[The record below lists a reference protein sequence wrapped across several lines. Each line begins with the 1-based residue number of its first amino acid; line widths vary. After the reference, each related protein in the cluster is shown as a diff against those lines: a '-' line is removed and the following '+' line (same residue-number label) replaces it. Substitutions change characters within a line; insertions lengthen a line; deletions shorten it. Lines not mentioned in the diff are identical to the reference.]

1 MVDQKSDD
9 IRRMVFPKD
18 GYTKAAT
25 LFPMTVPQYRR
36 RMAVPG
42 FEVFLLP
49 VLRAYGDGRDL
60 PTVEARARVAST
72 MGLDES
78 DLAERLPNSPQLR
91 ATNRINWAQ
100 IYLQR
105 AGLLERLRRG
115 VYKATDRGRELLQT
129 SPTTLTMADLGRY
142 PEFREW
148 RRVDDGGAEAPAGA
162 AVVSAAQTP
171 DETLDS
177 AFKVVRSKIEKDLLD
192 RILAGSPEL
201 LERIAIR
208 LVEAMGYGKP
218 GDGAHLGHSGDGGVD
233 GVVPA
238 DPLGLDRVYIQAKR
252 YDPGRAVPIRDV
264 RDFLGALESKRAKH
278 GIFITTASSFPREAH
293 DMVDRIEKRLA
304 LIDGATLGRLLY
316 DFGVGVSEER
326 VLSVKRIDEDT
337 FIEE

>member
-1 MVDQKSDD
+1 
-9 IRRMVFPKD
+9 
-18 GYTKAAT
+18 
-25 LFPMTVPQYRR
+25 
-36 RMAVPG
+36 
-42 FEVFLLP
+42 
-49 VLRAYGDGRDL
+49 
-60 PTVEARARVAST
+60 
-72 MGLDES
+72 MGLDEN

-105 AGLLERLRRG
+105 AGILERLRRG
-115 VYKATDRGRELLQT
+115 VYKVTARGRELLQT

-148 RRVDDGGAEAPAGA
+148 RRVDEDEGQEAPAERTTA
-162 AVVSAAQTP
+162 DRAQTP
-171 DETLDS
+171 DEALES
-177 AFKVVRSKIEKDLLD
+177 AFKVVRTKIEKDLLD

-201 LERIAIR
+201 LERISIR

-238 DPLGLDRVYIQAKR
+238 DHLGLDRVYIRAKR
-252 YDPGRAVPIRDV
+252 YDPARAVPIRDV
-264 RDFLGALESKRAKH
+264 RDFLGALESKRARH
-278 GIFITTASSFPREAH
+278 GIFITTAGSFPREAH

-326 VLSVKRIDEDT
+326 VFKVKRIDEDT

>member
-1 MVDQKSDD
+1 M
-9 IRRMVFPKD
+9 
-18 GYTKAAT
+18 
-25 LFPMTVPQYRR
+25 
-36 RMAVPG
+36 
-42 FEVFLLP
+42 FLLP

-60 PTVEARARVAST
+60 PSAEARARVASA
-72 MGLDES
+72 MSLDED

-115 VYKATDRGRELLQT
+115 VYKVTARGRELLQT
-129 SPTTLTMADLGRY
+129 APTTLTMADLGRY

-148 RRVDDGGAEAPAGA
+148 RRVDDDEGQTAEPAERVTVGG
-162 AVVSAAQTP
+162 AQTP
-171 DETLDS
+171 DEALES

-192 RILAGSPEL
+192 RILVGSPEL
-201 LERIAIR
+201 LERISIR

-278 GIFITTASSFPREAH
+278 GIFITTAGSFPREAH

-326 VLSVKRIDEDT
+326 VLKVKRIDEDT

>member
-1 MVDQKSDD
+1 
-9 IRRMVFPKD
+9 
-18 GYTKAAT
+18 
-25 LFPMTVPQYRR
+25 
-36 RMAVPG
+36 MAVPG
-42 FEVFLLP
+42 FEAFLLP
-49 VLRAYGDGRDL
+49 VLRALGDGREL
-60 PTVEARARVAST
+60 PSVEVRARVAT
-72 MGLDES
+72 AMGLDEA

-91 ATNRINWAQ
+91 AANRVYWAQ

-105 AGLLERLRRG
+105 SALLERLRRG
-115 VYKATDRGRELLQT
+115 VYRITDRGREFLQT

-148 RRVDDGGAEAPAGA
+148 RRADTDDTVEPTGP
-162 AVVSAAQTP
+162 VLTNAAQTP
-171 DETLDS
+171 DEALDG

-252 YDPGRAVPIRDV
+252 YEPGRAVPIRDV

-278 GIFITTASSFPREAH
+278 GIFITTAGSFPREAH

>member
-1 MVDQKSDD
+1 
-9 IRRMVFPKD
+9 
-18 GYTKAAT
+18 
-25 LFPMTVPQYRR
+25 
-36 RMAVPG
+36 MAVPG
-42 FEVFLLP
+42 FEAFLLP
-49 VLRAYGDGRDL
+49 VLRAFADGREL
-60 PTVEARARVAST
+60 SSVEARARVAAA
-72 MGLDES
+72 MGLNEA

-91 ATNRINWAQ
+91 AANRVYWAE

-105 AGLLERLRRG
+105 AALLERLRRG
-115 VYKATDRGRELLQT
+115 VYKVTDRGRELLQT

-148 RRVDDGGAEAPAGA
+148 RRIGDDGGEEPAGR
-162 AVVSAAQTP
+162 AVVGAAQTP
-171 DETLDS
+171 DEALDS

-218 GDGAHLGHSGDGGVD
+218 GDGAHLGRSGDGGVD

-238 DPLGLDRVYIQAKR
+238 DPLGLDRVYIQAKK

-264 RDFLGALESKRAKH
+264 RDFLGALESKRAKR
-278 GIFITTASSFPREAH
+278 GIFITTAGSFPREAH

-304 LIDGATLGRLLY
+304 LIDGPTLAKLRY
-316 DFGVGVSEER
+316 DFGVGVGEER
-326 VLSVKRIDEDT
+326 VLSVKGIDEDT